1 MDGDMPVA
9 GVSTGKI
16 IGFQI
21 GAEWTEPPGAVAGDP
36 IR

>member
-21 GAEWTEPPGAVAGDP
+21 GAEWTEPPVRSP
-36 IR
+36 ETIQ